1 LIVQSGSD
9 GQRLL
14 VEVPDLSLSSIWC
27 LDDHVSVVNEIKI
40 SVLWQFGDNIEVS
53 FNIESEISVEFTF
66 DWLIWVLISIDNL
79 PLLVDLSMLVVDL
92 DILVLIIESTSNIH
106 HLSFLIHNEL
116 AFQSEELPPS

>member
-1 LIVQSGSD
+1 LVVQSGSD

-14 VEVPDLSLSSIWC
+14 VEVPDLSLSSVWC
-27 LDDHVSVVNEIKI
+27 LDDHVSVVDEIKI
-40 SVLWQFGDNIEVS
+40 SVLWQFGDYIEVS

-79 PLLVDLSMLVVDL
+79 PLLVDLSMFVEDL

>member
-1 LIVQSGSD
+1 LVVQSGSD

-14 VEVPDLSLSSIWC
+14 VEVPDLSLSSVWC
-27 LDDHVSVVNEIKI
+27 LDDHVSVVDEIKI
-40 SVLWQFGDNIEVS
+40 SVLWQFGDYIEVS

-79 PLLVDLSMLVVDL
+79 PLLVDLSMFVEDL

-106 HLSFLIHNEL
+106 HLSFLINNEL

>member
-1 LIVQSGSD
+1 LVVQSGSD

-14 VEVPDLSLSSIWC
+14 VEVPDLSLSSVWS
-27 LDDHVSVVNEIKI
+27 LDDHVSVVDEIKI

-66 DWLIWVLISIDNL
+66 DWLIWVLISIDNR
-79 PLLVDLSMLVVDL
+79 PLLVDLSMFVVDL
-92 DILVLIIESTSNIH
+92 DILVLIIESTSDIH

>member
-1 LIVQSGSD
+1 LVVQSGSN

-14 VEVPDLSLSSIWC
+14 VEVPDLSLSSVWC
-27 LDDHVSVVNEIKI
+27 LDDHVSVVDEIKI
-40 SVLWQFGDNIEVS
+40 SVLWQFGDYIEVS

-79 PLLVDLSMLVVDL
+79 PLLVDLSMFVVDL

-106 HLSFLIHNEL
+106 HLSFLINNEF

>member
-1 LIVQSGSD
+1 LVVQSGSD

-14 VEVPDLSLSSIWC
+14 VEVPDLSLSSVWS
-27 LDDHVSVVNEIKI
+27 LDDHVSVVDEIKI
-40 SVLWQFGDNIEVS
+40 SVLWQFGDYIEVS

-79 PLLVDLSMLVVDL
+79 PLLVDLSMFVEDL